1 MTEPVIEYLQV
12 KPTTNL
18 AALSQEQITRAIELL
33 DSWVEV
39 SDVEAQ
45 EQRETGEYLKQV
57 LDEDRMSHRQL
68 FP

>member
-1 MTEPVIEYLQV
+1 MSEPVIEYLQV
-12 KPTTNL
+12 KPTAPL
-18 AALSQEQITRAIELL
+18 EALSQEQITTAIELL
-33 DSWVEV
+33 DSWGEV